1 LAGELLALYTLV
13 SGILVVINYLVF
25 ISALDP
31 NDPNYVFQ
39 IVGYLVANQ
48 IVSGVITLIIGA
60 LKDFLKELLED
71 FLERVG
77 IRL

>member
-1 LAGELLALYTLV
+1 LARELLALYTLV
-13 SGILVVINYLVF
+13 SGILLVINYLVF

-39 IVGYLVANQ
+39 ILAYLIANQ
-48 IVSGVITLIIGA
+48 IVGGIITLIIG
-60 LKDFLKELLED
+60 FLKEVLGD
-71 FLERVG
+71 ILERLG